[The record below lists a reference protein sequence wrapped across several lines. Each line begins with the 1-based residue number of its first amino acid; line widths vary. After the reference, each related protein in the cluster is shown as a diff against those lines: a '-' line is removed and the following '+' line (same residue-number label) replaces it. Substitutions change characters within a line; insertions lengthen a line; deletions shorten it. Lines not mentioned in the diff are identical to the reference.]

1 MARIGL
7 VGFFGWGNYGDELF
21 HRIWERSVGQFH
33 ETKVMHDLLQ
43 QPYFTRPA
51 AEVVREIDAVV
62 IGGGDL
68 VIPNKISPLYWNRA
82 WLEVPVY
89 ISGVGVPTWVKHEA
103 PDVMER
109 MRSFFQH
116 PNVKYISARD
126 IESAEWIRHKL
137 QPTVPVFHHADLAF
151 GSLYP
156 PARKFEKPT
165 VGISLR
171 THRADSDPTVLLDAC
186 RQLQQQGYDVLNI
199 VMGTGKTRAADLA
212 VAEAFPLENQI
223 IFESEDID
231 EISSTIG
238 GLDLLISNKFH
249 GTVVATTYGVSSVVL
264 SSTSKSKN
272 IYKRLGRT
280 PLLSSATDENLM
292 DKIRLAR
299 MPLSDDAVKTLRLE
313 AFEGV
318 HNVVSAINYEFPVLS
333 ETAQELQKV

>member
-1 MARIGL
+1 MARVGL

-21 HRIWERSVGQFH
+21 HRIWEQSIGRFH

-43 QPYFTRPA
+43 QPYFSRPA
-51 AEVVREIDAVV
+51 TEIVKDVDAIV

-82 WLEVPVY
+82 WLDVPVY
-89 ISGVGVPTWVKHEA
+89 IAGVGVPTWVKHEA

-116 PNVKYISARD
+116 PNVKHISARD

-137 QPTVPVFHHADLAF
+137 QPTVPVVHHADLAF

-156 PARKFEKPT
+156 PAWKFEKPT

-171 THRADSDPTVLLDAC
+171 THRADSDPTILIDAC
-186 RQLQQQGYDVLNI
+186 RQLQSEGYDILNI

-212 VAEAFPLENQI
+212 VAEAFPLKDQI

-231 EISSTIG
+231 EISATIG

-264 SSTSKSKN
+264 SSTSKSRN

-280 PLLSSATDENLM
+280 PLLSSATDESLM
-292 DKIRLAR
+292 DKINLAR
-299 MPLSDDAVKTLRLE
+299 MPLAPDAVKELRLE
-313 AFEGV
+313 AYEGV
-318 HNVVSAINYEFPVLS
+318 HTVLGAINSEFPVTS
-333 ETAQELQKV
+333 TSFELQNI

>member
-21 HRIWERSVGQFH
+21 HRIWEQSIGQFH
-33 ETKVMHDLLQ
+33 ETRLLHEKLES
-43 QPYFTRPA
+43 PYFVRPA
-51 AEVVREIDAVV
+51 VEVASEVDAIV

-82 WLEVPVY
+82 WLAKPVY
-89 ISGVGVPTWVKHEA
+89 ISGVGVPTWIKHEA

-109 MRSFFQH
+109 LRAFFQH
-116 PNVKYISARD
+116 PNIRYISARD
-126 IESAEWIRHKL
+126 AESAEWIRRKL
-137 QPTVPVFHHADLAF
+137 QPRVVVEQHADLAF
-151 GSLYP
+151 GSMYP
-156 PARKFEKPT
+156 PAKVFDKPT

-171 THRADSDPTVLLDAC
+171 THRADSDPTILLSAC
-186 RQLQQQGYDVLNI
+186 RTLQKEGFDILNI
-199 VMGTGKTRAADLA
+199 VMGTGRTRAADLE
-212 VAEAFPLENQI
+212 VAKAFPLEGQK

-231 EISSTIG
+231 EISSAIG

-264 SSTSKSKN
+264 SSTSKSRN

-280 PLLSSATDENLM
+280 PLLSSAADEHLM

-299 MPLSDDAVKTLRLE
+299 MPIAHDALKAVRLE
-313 AFEGV
+313 AYEGV
-318 HNVVSAINYEFPVLS
+318 HTVVRSLNSEFPR
-333 ETAQELQKV
+333 